1 MKPDARYLK
10 LALAAAFWAAI
21 AVATVVPAIAQ
32 SSSGASKSQAGDS
45 DAARRQSAIPELG
58 AVGRTLGMDAIC
70 GDCTVE
76 KFTDECLGRLEGPNF
91 DKQGNLW
98 VVSHATGEIYRVTPD
113 GHCAK
118 VAQTSAPNGLRFH
131 KDGRLFG
138 VDHHQGIFWLDTKTL
153 KVTFI
158 TNQYHGGNFAGLD
171 DLFFDKTGGLY
182 MTDAWGS
189 GALNPT
195 GSVYYM
201 TPDGKITRPISGN
214 LAFPNGI
221 VLSPN
226 ESTLYVDD
234 FGSNRIIAVPVTSP
248 GVLNLEGSWVF
259 AYLNGGHGPD
269 SMTADENGNIYV
281 AHHSA
286 GEVVVFSP
294 RGFLYGSIRLPASAG
309 MVPSNVAF
317 HGGYLYIT
325 EMDQHTI
332 WRVKTKI
339 SGMKLFGDQ

>member
-1 MKPDARYLK
+1 MKLDARYLR
-10 LALAAAFWAAI
+10 LTLIAAFWG
-21 AVATVVPAIAQ
+21 AVAVAIFVPVIAQ
-32 SSSGASKSQAGDS
+32 SPSGASKSPLGNS
-45 DAARRQSAIPELG
+45 GPGRRSTTMPELG
-58 AVGRTLGMDAIC
+58 AVGRTLGMDTIC
-70 GDCTVE
+70 DGCTVE

-98 VVSHATGEIYRVTPD
+98 VVSHTTGEIYRVTPD

-118 VAQTSAPNGLRFH
+118 VAQTSAPNGLCFH

-138 VDHHQGIFWLDTKTL
+138 VDHHLGIFWLDTKTL

-189 GALNPT
+189 GVLHPS
-195 GSVYYM
+195 GSVFYM
-201 TPDGKITRPISGN
+201 APDGKITRPISGN
-214 LAFPNGI
+214 LAYPNGI
-221 VLSPN
+221 VLSPD
-226 ESTLYVDD
+226 ERTLYVDD

-248 GVLNLEGSWVF
+248 GVLNVEGAWVF

-294 RGFLYGSIRLPASAG
+294 RGFLYGSIRLPETAG

-317 HGGYLYIT
+317 HGGRIYIT
-325 EMDQHTI
+325 EMEQHTI
-332 WRVKTKI
+332 WRMKTKI
-339 SGMKLFGDQ
+339 SGIKLFGDQ